1 MVVTAKTI
9 EAMMKYLGIEP
20 EDTRYGLD
28 NKLNQHRIEIQGQK
42 PNKIKKSLKPNS
54 NIIIN

>member
-28 NKLNQHRIEIQGQK
+28 NKLNQHRIEI
-42 PNKIKKSLKPNS
+42 
-54 NIIIN
+54 